1 MVPVSSRAAQC
12 IASKNLKLGSMKYS
26 VRRLRKQKAFTLI
39 ELMVT
44 VALIVILASLA
55 APALREYAIKS
66 NLRNIGNE
74 FNGSVLRARNEA
86 ISKNTCVT
94 MCMSNTTDDAL
105 PLCKTTD
112 SDWQVGWIAFLNT
125 SCNTSIA
132 GPATIEDVVLIK
144 KSIGDQYYLS
154 SQATPPRRKLTF
166 NSRGYPGLS
175 GADEFDLIYSAPNDP
190 MTSKYAFNICLD
202 KLGRTRTISTDSS
215 C

>member
-1 MVPVSSRAAQC
+1 M
-12 IASKNLKLGSMKYS
+12 NNS
-26 VRRLRKQKAFTLI
+26 VRHCRNHKGFTLI

-44 VALIVILASLA
+44 LALIVILAALA

-74 FNGSVLRARNEA
+74 FTAGVLRARNEA

-94 MCMSNTTDDAL
+94 MCMSNTTDNAL
-105 PLCKTTD
+105 PACKTTD
-112 SDWQVGWIAFLNT
+112 TDWQVGWIAFLNT
-125 SCNTSIA
+125 SCNTTIA
-132 GPATIEDVVLIK
+132 GPTAIEDVIFVRR
-144 KSIGDQYYLS
+144 SVGDQYFLN
-154 SQATPPRRKLTF
+154 SQASTPRRKLTF
-166 NSRGYPGLS
+166 NSRGYPGLTN
-175 GADEFDLIYSAPNDP
+175 ADEFDLVYSVVNDP

>member
-1 MVPVSSRAAQC
+1 MNKSARHCCSHR
-12 IASKNLKLGSMKYS
+12 G
-26 VRRLRKQKAFTLI
+26 FTLI

-44 VALIVILASLA
+44 LALIVILAALA

-74 FNGSVLRARNEA
+74 FTAGVLRARNEA

-105 PLCKTTD
+105 PSCKTSD
-112 SDWQVGWIAFLNT
+112 SDWQVGWIGFLNT
-125 SCNTSIA
+125 SCNTTIA
-132 GPATIEDVVLIK
+132 GPAAIEDVIFVR
-144 KSIGDQYYLS
+144 KSVGDQYFLN
-154 SQATPPRRKLTF
+154 SQASTPRRKLTF
-166 NSRGYPGLS
+166 NSRGYPGLTN
-175 GADEFDLIYSAPNDP
+175 ADEFDLVYSAVNDP

>member
-1 MVPVSSRAAQC
+1 
-12 IASKNLKLGSMKYS
+12 MKYS
-26 VRRLRKQKAFTLI
+26 VHRLSNQKAFTLI

-44 VALIVILASLA
+44 MALLVILAALA

-74 FNGSVLRARNEA
+74 FTSSVLRARNEA

-105 PLCKTTD
+105 PSCKTTD
-112 SDWQVGWIAFLNT
+112 SDWQVGWVAFLNT
-125 SCNTSIA
+125 SCNTAIA
-132 GPATIEDVVLIK
+132 GPAAIEDVILLR
-144 KSIGDQYYLS
+144 KSVGDQYYLN
-154 SQATPPRRKLTF
+154 SQAATPRRKLTF
-166 NSRGYPGLS
+166 NSRGYPGLNN
-175 GADEFDLIYSAPNDP
+175 ADEFDLVYSAVNDP